1 MRRTHGCSISRYCHL
16 PVKYRHRNLKHRSL
30 AALVNREKFL
40 LSHLH
45 IIIVRAAPH
54 NRSHSLLILYGQRC
68 RRFHGHSAGTALH
81 GHLYGVSTVGQSQT
95 RCGHLGRSGQRVCRK
110 GIGTEHQ
117 NPVIPFFLLFAESSA
132 VQFFVQRLHRNHKMM
147 ASLCIFLERDHFIF
161 RSLCGRFPASHE
173 KL

>member
-1 MRRTHGCSISRYCHL
+1 MAVVSADTAI
-16 PVKYRHRNLKHRSL
+16 
-30 AALVNREKFL
+30 F
-40 LSHLH
+40 
-45 IIIVRAAPH
+45 
-54 NRSHSLLILYGQRC
+54 LYGQRC

-117 NPVIPFFLLFAESSA
+117 NPVIPFFLLLAECGA
-132 VQFFVQRLHRNHKMM
+132 VQLLIQCFHRNREMM
-147 ASLCIFLERDHFIF
+147 ASIRSFLERNHFIF